1 MLSWP
6 WALFGLR
13 LTIIFSILLVVKL
26 IVRNLLSVTYLR
38 FVGSLL
44 QFFNKEHWLENK
56 ELKSSA
62 FSLKSVGA
70 LYTKPW
76 FNNSNNND
84 IISNNIS
91 NTNGNHVKKVVY
103 IFIYIFSRLSR
114 GCQCQQHGKFYEQ
127 GHHQSINK
135 IQFIQATIIAT
146 TMSSLTTSVTLM
158 EILSKRELFSYSSIS
173 SASYQELV
181 NVNNMGNFMNRTIN
195 SQFHFQCV
203 VKKASGMNFTSS
215 L

>member
-26 IVRNLLSVTYLR
+26 IVRNLLSVTYLI

-44 QFFNKEHWLENK
+44 QFFNKEH
-56 ELKSSA
+56 

-135 IQFIQATIIAT
+135 IQFIQTTIIAT